1 MSFGFSPG
9 DIVLFTNFAWK
20 VISSLKE
27 NGSRSEFQEAQGQCE
42 AFLSLIEEI
51 RNLDLSIVPESFR
64 QKILDH
70 STNIQR
76 LVEGFKKSIEQ
87 YERSMGTNSS
97 RSSIRSAPRKVQWA
111 LLAAEDLE
119 TFRKGLGSYVQLI
132 QLTIS
137 TSML

>member
-9 DIVLFTNFAWK
+9 DIVLFTNFACK
-20 VISSLKE
+20 IISSLKE
-27 NGSRSEFQEAQGQCE
+27 DGPRSEFHHAEEECE

-64 QKILDH
+64 RKLFDY
-70 STNIQR
+70 STNMQR
-76 LVEGFKKSIEQ
+76 LVERFKERIEQ
-87 YERSMGTNSS
+87 YEKSLGKNSS
-97 RSSIRSAPRKVQWA
+97 RGSIRSAPKKVQWA
-111 LLAAEDLE
+111 LLAAEDLQI
-119 TFRKGLGSYVQLI
+119 FRKGLGSYVQRL